1 MSAEMLRSLRLQR
14 LVEFSD
20 KRLCLQG
27 CWEVHALQRLIRD
40 NSESQSADKLNVHA
54 LQRPIEVNSKR
65 Q

>member
-27 CWEVHALQRLIRD
+27 CWEVHALQRLI
-40 NSESQSADKLNVHA
+40 DKASVDA
-54 LQRPIEVNSKR
+54 IVAAS
-65 Q
+65 